1 MKKIRVTVV
10 LAVLQLLIFT
20 STPANAGN
28 ELVCKGR
35 QARSNHRVI
44 TVDCSKRKEFVDML
58 GAAWRKLREE
68 HIGQFE
74 NMCWEAYSQ
83 AKEIPP
89 TISFSDIS
97 DGFLI
102 RCNMGLAYVD

>member
-20 STPANAGN
+20 STPANAGI

-44 TVDCSKRKEFVDML
+44 TVD
-58 GAAWRKLREE
+58 
-68 HIGQFE
+68 
-74 NMCWEAYSQ
+74 
-83 AKEIPP
+83 
-89 TISFSDIS
+89 
-97 DGFLI
+97 
-102 RCNMGLAYVD
+102 

>member
-20 STPANAGN
+20 STPANAGI

-44 TVDCSKRKEFVDML
+44 SVDCSKRKEFVDML

-68 HIGQFE
+68 HIVSQ
-74 NMCWEAYSQ
+74 YSHSPKLQ
-83 AKEIPP
+83 YLF
-89 TISFSDIS
+89 FSLLS
-97 DGFLI
+97 
-102 RCNMGLAYVD
+102 

>member
-20 STPANAGN
+20 STPANAGI

-44 TVDCSKRKEFVDML
+44 PGGNCGKNISGSSKICA
-58 GAAWRKLREE
+58 GKLT
-68 HIGQFE
+68 
-74 NMCWEAYSQ
+74 
-83 AKEIPP
+83 AKQRRYLPP
-89 TISFSDIS
+89 FPFPIFLT
-97 DGFLI
+97 GF
-102 RCNMGLAYVD
+102 

>member
-1 MKKIRVTVV
+1 MKNLKATFV
-10 LAVLQLLIFT
+10 LVSYLSIFFVLN
-20 STPANAGN
+20 NAYAGT

-35 QARSNHRVI
+35 QARSNHRVV
-44 TVDCSKRKEFVDML
+44 TVDCSKRKEFVDSL

-74 NMCWEAYSQ
+74 NICWEAYNQ
-83 AKEIPP
+83 AKDIPP
-89 TISFSDIS
+89 TISFSNIS
-97 DGFLI
+97 DGFLM